1 MAQRVHLPNFSTLPQ
16 CALLAIA
23 ERRSQLARAVA
34 NRFAVEKVYSSH
46 LELAADVEI
55 DAVAQQYS
63 HNLNLLRFI
72 LEADQQPKTRVETV
86 SPDVDGITGLTV
98 LHLSGIRSTLE
109 TATSKF
115 HGWDEQT
122 QIYFEGGWL
131 SEQIYKK
138 YLGIT

>member
-46 LELAADVEI
+46 LELAADAEI
-55 DAVAQQYS
+55 DAVAVSANYAQQGEIAVD
-63 HNLNLLRFI
+63 LLKAGKHVFMKKPM
-72 LEADQQPKTRVETV
+72 AV
-86 SPDVDGITGLTV
+86 SV
-98 LHLSGIRSTLE
+98 RLE